1 MIIDDNNDN
10 DNIGNDDNDSEKRLL
25 LAVKNGNTIK
35 Q

>member
-1 MIIDDNNDN
+1 MIIDNDNN
-10 DNIGNDDNDSEKRLL
+10 DNIGNDDDSEKRLL